1 MRTFLMTSESVTEG
15 HPDKLCD
22 QVSDAILD
30 EALRQDP
37 RSHVAVETMASKG
50 NLMIA
55 GEIGSSAKIDAVN
68 IARGVMRDIG
78 YVSEE
83 RGIDCDNCF
92 IMTNINVQSPD
103 IAQGVDRDTNG
114 EEVIGG
120 GDQGIMYGF
129 ACNETKNYMP
139 LTIDLSHA
147 LTKRLATVRK
157 EGVVPWLY
165 PDGKAQVT
173 IRYNSNYESLKIES
187 VILSAQH
194 HSSIHYDY
202 LRSTLID
209 EVIEPVLAGMFDL
222 SETAIKIN
230 PTGRFVIGGPAG
242 DTGVTGRKIIVDTYG
257 SIGRHGGGAFSGK
270 DPTKVDR
277 SAAYM
282 ARYVAK
288 NIVAAGLADR
298 CEVAIAYAI
307 GQIEPEAVNVNTFG
321 TQHVDRSIIESAVY
335 NIFDFSV
342 SGIIKKLDL
351 RRPQYRK
358 TTNYGHF
365 GREDQGFAWEK
376 LDAVEALR
384 QEVLTK
390 QYSSFMKGC
399 EK

>member
-1 MRTFLMTSESVTEG
+1 MREFLMTSESVTEG

-30 EALRQDP
+30 EALRQDAN
-37 RSHVAVETMASKG
+37 SHVAVETMASKG
-50 NLMIA
+50 SLMIA
-55 GEIGSSAKIDAVN
+55 GEIGSKAKIDAVN
-68 IARGVMRDIG
+68 IARDVMRDIG

-83 RGIDCDNCF
+83 SGIDADSCF

-103 IAQGVDRDTNG
+103 IALGVNKDAKG
-114 EEVIGG
+114 EGEIGG
-120 GDQGIMYGF
+120 GDQGIMYGY
-129 ACNETKNYMP
+129 ACNETPNFMP
-139 LTIDLSHA
+139 LTIDLSHS
-147 LTKRLATVRK
+147 LTKRLAQVRK
-157 EGVVPWLY
+157 EGIVPWLY

-173 IRYNSNYESLKIES
+173 IRYNSEYKPLAIES

-194 HSSIHYDY
+194 HSTIHQDY
-202 LRSTLID
+202 LKSTLTD

-222 SETAIKIN
+222 SNTVIKIN
-230 PTGRFVIGGPAG
+230 PTGRFVVGGPAG

-282 ARYVAK
+282 ARYAAK
-288 NIVAAGLADR
+288 NIVAAGLCDR
-298 CEVAIAYAI
+298 CEIAIAYAI
-307 GQIEPEAVNVNTFG
+307 GQVKPEAVNVNTFG
-321 TQHVDRSIIESAVY
+321 TQHVDRAIIERAVSKH
-335 NIFDFSV
+335 FDFSV
-342 SGIIKKLDL
+342 AGIIKKLDL
-351 RRPQYRK
+351 RTPQYRK

-384 QEVLTK
+384 QEVLAL
-390 QYSSFMKGC
+390 QYSSFT
-399 EK
+399 ERV

>member
-1 MRTFLMTSESVTEG
+1 MRTFLITSESVTEG

-30 EALRQDP
+30 DALRQDP
-37 RSHVAVETMASKG
+37 KSHVAVETMASKG
-50 NLMIA
+50 SLMIA
-55 GEIGSSAKIDAVN
+55 GEIATHADIDVVG
-68 IARGVMRDIG
+68 IARDVMRDIG

-83 RGIDCDNCF
+83 SGIDCDKCF

-103 IAQGVDRDTNG
+103 IAQGVNKNEDG
-114 EEVIGG
+114 EEEIGG
-120 GDQGIMYGF
+120 GDQGIMYGY
-129 ACNETKNYMP
+129 ACNETPNFMP

-147 LTKRLATVRK
+147 LTKRLSQVRK
-157 EGVVPWLY
+157 EGIVPWLL

-173 IRYNSNYESLKIES
+173 MRYDSEYKPLKIES

-202 LRSTLID
+202 LKSTLTD
-209 EVIEPVLAGMFDL
+209 EVIEPVLAGLFDL
-222 SETAIKIN
+222 SETTIKIN

-282 ARYVAK
+282 ARYAAK

-298 CEVAIAYAI
+298 CEVAVAYAI
-307 GQIEPEAVNVNTFG
+307 GQIKPEAVNVNTFG
-321 TQHVDRSIIESAVY
+321 TQHVDRAIIESVAA

-342 SGIIKKLDL
+342 AGIIKKLDL

-365 GREDQGFAWEK
+365 GREDQGFAWEN
-376 LDAVEALR
+376 LDSVEALR
-384 QEVLTK
+384 QEVLAK
-390 QYSSFMKGC
+390 QYSSFTERM
-399 EK
+399 

>member
-30 EALRQDP
+30 EALRQDS

-55 GEIGSSAKIDAVN
+55 GEIGSNAKIDAVN

-83 RGIDCDNCF
+83 SGIDCDNCF

-103 IAQGVDRDTNG
+103 IAQGVNKNADG
-114 EEVIGG
+114 EEEIGG
-120 GDQGIMYGF
+120 GDQGIMYGY
-129 ACNETKNYMP
+129 ACNETRNFMP

-147 LTKRLATVRK
+147 LTKRLSEVRK
-157 EGVVPWLY
+157 EGIVPWLY

-173 IRYNSNYESLKIES
+173 IRYSSEHEPLKIES

-202 LRSTLID
+202 LKSTLTD
-209 EVIEPVLAGMFDL
+209 EVIEPVLAGLFDL
-222 SETAIKIN
+222 SETTIKIN

-282 ARYVAK
+282 ARYAAK

-307 GQIEPEAVNVNTFG
+307 GQVKPEAVNVNTFG
-321 TQHVDRSIIESAVY
+321 TQHVDRAIIERAVSK
-335 NIFDFSV
+335 IFDFSV
-342 SGIIKKLDL
+342 AGIIKKLDL

-365 GREDQGFAWEK
+365 GREDQDFAWEK
-376 LDAVEALR
+376 LDSVEALR
-384 QEVLTK
+384 QEVIAQ
-390 QYSSFMKGC
+390 QYSSFTERM
-399 EK
+399 